1 MWSEK
6 IKIFNQ
12 INLTIISYCRFSGI
26 KRNSTIQTKSGFFA
40 NEFLFL
46 PPVVVHKLS
55 GKLKNMEQLQI
66 DQMLEEKGFID
77 ELIDPKTKLV
87 EEINRLKKEKNAII
101 LSHYYVEGDLQDVA
115 DYVGDSLGLAQK
127 AANTTAD
134 IIVFVG
140 VHFMAETAKIIN
152 PSKKV
157 ILPDLKASC
166 SLAES
171 APADKFAEFIAQY
184 PDHKVITYINATAA
198 LKTMSHVVCTSA
210 NAKKIV
216 ESFPK
221 DEKLIFAPDK
231 NLGNYINSITGRD
244 MVLWDGACM
253 VHEQFSIE
261 KIINLIEE
269 HPGAEFIA
277 HPECEKPVLLVAD
290 YIGSTTALL
299 NHVQNSKAKK
309 FIVATESG
317 ILHQMVKACPDKTF
331 IPAPSV
337 DSTCGCNDCSYMK
350 LNSLQKL
357 YICLKH
363 ELPEIIL
370 PQEVIEKGKISIQRM
385 LDISK

>member
-1 MWSEK
+1 MK
-6 IKIFNQ
+6 
-12 INLTIISYCRFSGI
+12 
-26 KRNSTIQTKSGFFA
+26 
-40 NEFLFL
+40 
-46 PPVVVHKLS
+46 
-55 GKLKNMEQLQI
+55 QLQI

-77 ELIDPKTKLV
+77 ESLDPKIKLV

-101 LSHYYVEGDLQDVA
+101 LSHFYVEGDLQDIA

-127 AANTTAD
+127 AASTNAD
-134 IIVFVG
+134 LIVFVG

-152 PSKKV
+152 PTKKV

-171 APADKFAEFIAQY
+171 APADKFAEFVAQY
-184 PDHKVITYINATAA
+184 PDHKVITYINASAA
-198 LKTMSHVVCTSA
+198 LKTMSDIVCTSA
-210 NAKKIV
+210 NAKQIV

-221 DEKLIFAPDK
+221 DQKLIFAPDK
-231 NLGNYINSITGRD
+231 NLGNYINGITGRD
-244 MVLWDGACM
+244 MILWDGACM
-253 VHEQFSIE
+253 VHEQYSVD
-261 KIINLIEE
+261 KIISLIDE
-269 HPGAEFIA
+269 HPDAEFIA

-299 NHVQNSKAKK
+299 NYVQNSKFKK

-317 ILHQMVKACPDKTF
+317 ILHQMVKACPDKIF

-357 YICLKH
+357 YVCMKH

>member
-1 MWSEK
+1 M
-6 IKIFNQ
+6 
-12 INLTIISYCRFSGI
+12 G
-26 KRNSTIQTKSGFFA
+26 
-40 NEFLFL
+40 
-46 PPVVVHKLS
+46 
-55 GKLKNMEQLQI
+55 QLQI
-66 DQMLEEKGFID
+66 DQMLEEKGYID
-77 ELIDPKTKLV
+77 EPVDPKMKLV
-87 EEINRLKKEKNAII
+87 EEINQLKKEKNAII
-101 LSHYYVEGDLQDVA
+101 LCHYYVEGELQDIA

-127 AANTTAD
+127 AANTNAD
-134 IIVFVG
+134 LIVFVG

-152 PSKKV
+152 PTKKV

-184 PDHKVITYINATAA
+184 PDHKVITYINASAA
-198 LKTMSHVVCTSA
+198 LKTMSHIVCTSA
-210 NAKKIV
+210 NAKQIV

-221 DEKLIFAPDK
+221 DQKLIFAPDK

-253 VHEQFSIE
+253 VHEQYSVE
-261 KIINLIEE
+261 KIIQLIDE
-269 HPGAEFIA
+269 HPDAVFIA

-299 NHVQNSKAKK
+299 NYVQKSESKK

-317 ILHQMVKACPDKTF
+317 ILHQMVKACPDKIF

-357 YICLKH
+357 YVCMKH